1 MKPLR
6 ICLDARSANGAGGV
20 QQVVV
25 GLARALARLTD
36 GDEEYL
42 FLTAANSQDWI
53 QPHMG
58 GPCRLLTGPAQ
69 SDYHPP
75 AWRQALRRTLAFAH
89 PLWQRLRYRGD
100 FVTIPRSDGT
110 IERAEVDLMHFT
122 MQSAFLTEVPSIYMP
137 WDLQHLH
144 LPQLF
149 ESSQLKVRAVRY
161 PAFCQQAK
169 LVTVASRWGKAD
181 LVDRLHLDPAKVA
194 VVPMAALPDGHE
206 EPTAEAVE
214 QVRARFNL
222 PAAFLYFPA
231 QTWPHKNHLVLL
243 QALVRLRSTRGLAI
257 TLVCSGVQ
265 TEHYDE
271 IKRFVQRHDLG
282 TQVKF
287 LGVVTPGEVQC
298 LYRAA
303 RAMVFPTL
311 FEGWGLPIP
320 EAFAAGLPVACS
332 NISFLPDLT
341 AGAAL
346 LFDPRQAESLDDAI
360 NRLWTDEGL
369 RRTLAEKGRARSRDF
384 SWAHTARI
392 FRAHYRRL
400 AARPLTADDHALL
413 ASPALV

>member
-6 ICLDARSANGAGGV
+6 ICLDARAPNGAGGV

-25 GLARALARLTD
+25 GLARALSRLTD

-42 FLTAANSQDWI
+42 FLTAANWQDWI
-53 QPHMG
+53 QPHLG
-58 GPCRLLTGPAQ
+58 GPCRLLSGPAQ
-69 SDYHPP
+69 VDYQPP
-75 AWRQALRRTLAFAH
+75 AWRQALRRSFSWVH

-110 IERAEVDLMHFT
+110 VEQAQVDLMHFT

-149 ESSQLKVRAVRY
+149 ESSQLKVRSVRY
-161 PAFCQQAK
+161 PAFCWQAR
-169 LVTVASRWGKAD
+169 LVTVASRWGKSD
-181 LVDRLHLDPAKVA
+181 LVEHLQLDPAKVA
-194 VVPMAALPDGHE
+194 VVPMAALPDGHA
-206 EPTAEAVE
+206 EPTAEEVA
-214 QVRARFNL
+214 QVRIRFSL
-222 PAAFLYFPA
+222 PSAFLYFPA
-231 QTWPHKNHLVLL
+231 QTWPHKNHLELL
-243 QALVRLRSTRGLAI
+243 RALVRLRTERGLVVP
-257 TLVCSGVQ
+257 LVCSGAL
-265 TEHYDE
+265 TDHYDE
-271 IKRFVQRHDLG
+271 IRRFIRRHQLTG
-282 TQVKF
+282 QVKF
-287 LGVVTPGEVQC
+287 LGVVTSPEVQC

-332 NISFLPDLT
+332 NISFLPDQT

-346 LFDPRQAESLDDAI
+346 LFDPRDGGSLDDAI
-360 NRLWTDEGL
+360 TRLWNDEPL
-369 RRTLAEKGRARSRDF
+369 RHTLAAKGRARSRDF
-384 SWAHTARI
+384 SWDHTARI

-400 AARPLTADDHALL
+400 TGRLLSVDDQALL
-413 ASPALV
+413 ASPPLV